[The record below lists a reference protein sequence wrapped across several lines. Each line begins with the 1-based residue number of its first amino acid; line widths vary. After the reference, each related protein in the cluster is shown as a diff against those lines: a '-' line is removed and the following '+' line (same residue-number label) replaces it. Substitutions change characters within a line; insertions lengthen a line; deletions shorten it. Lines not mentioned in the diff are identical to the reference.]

1 MNTDHLRTYLEVAQ
15 TRNFNTAALRL
26 NVTQS
31 TVSARIKALEERLD
45 RRLFRRHRS
54 GAELTSAGRQFHR
67 YAVMAVTAWEQGRQ
81 EVALPAGYR
90 TVLDIGAQAT
100 LWDRLVN
107 RWIAWMRNRAP
118 DVALRFTA
126 DYSDRVGRGLLE
138 GTVDLGVM
146 YMPRQASGLIVE
158 QLTEDKLILVSTTRR
173 KLNKEWVEDYV
184 YVDWGEEFRTEHA
197 VAFPEWTAP
206 AVTIDLGSAALRFIL
221 ENGGSGYFPR
231 RSVRQLLD
239 GGHLYR
245 VARAPVFRRP
255 IYMVYP
261 SNPVDSDIIE
271 LAVKGLREMTRA
283 G

>member
-1 MNTDHLRTYLEVAQ
+1 MNIDHLRTYLEVAQ

-26 NVTQS
+26 SVTQS

-45 RRLFRRHRS
+45 RPLFRRHRA

-90 TVLDIGAQAT
+90 TVLDIGAEAT

-107 RWIAWMRNRAP
+107 PWIAWMREHAP

-138 GTVDLGVM
+138 GTVDMGVM
-146 YMPRQASGLIVE
+146 YMPRQAPGLVVE
-158 QLTEDKLILVSTTRR
+158 QLSVDKLILVSTTRR
-173 KLNKEWVEDYV
+173 KLCRTWVEDYV
-184 YVDWGEEFRTEHA
+184 YIDWGEEFRTEHA
-197 VAFPEWTAP
+197 VAFPEWSAP
-206 AVTIDLGSAALRFIL
+206 AVTIDLGSAALRFIM

-231 RSVRQLLD
+231 RAVQPLLD
-239 GGHLYR
+239 GGYLFR

-255 IYMVYP
+255 IYLVYP
-261 SNPVDSDIIE
+261 SNPVDSDIIA
-271 LAVKGLREMTRA
+271 LAIRGLRDLARLR
-283 G
+283 